1 MSDIDRPGP
10 VERGERVERLA
21 ETASNGLRS
30 TLQRLG
36 KLVGAVFLV
45 ALAVGGATFATGWW
59 VFDGGTGWI
68 VVGGVLCLVPVAAA
82 VTAWFFVRATA
93 SAAPRLLDDVRSFL
107 RSPGSTAAGVL
118 IDHDSGVA
126 LGMQARSFGG
136 LRRELLD
143 RRKELPALFAGVR
156 AITGVP
162 GLAAIAV
169 LGTVGVGALG
179 TILLLVGALG
189 S

>member
-1 MSDIDRPGP
+1 MSEIDRPGP
-10 VERGERVERLA
+10 VERGERVERIA
-21 ETASNGLRS
+21 ETASNGLRT

-36 KLVGAVFLV
+36 KLVGAVVLV
-45 ALAVGGATFATGWW
+45 TLAVGAATFATGWW
-59 VFDGGTGWI
+59 VFDGSSGWI
-68 VVGGVLCLVPVAAA
+68 VVGGALCLVPLAAA
-82 VTAWFFVRATA
+82 VVAWFYVRSTA

-107 RSPGSTAAGVL
+107 RSPGSTANVL
-118 IDHDSGVA
+118 IDHDSGIA

-156 AITGVP
+156 AITSVP
-162 GLAAIAV
+162 GLAAVAV

-189 S
+189 G